1 MARLSYFLAHLC
13 QNVRVRIAA
22 PRRVER
28 GVGWADVHV
37 FFDKDKPKFLQDV
50 WKNQLQTFPYK
61 MFFYF
66 YFSFLIGCCLHWIT
80 DQLFFCLISDKE
92 GGLEDGCKN
101 GVPQMGWGDT
111 PRPPRSPPSA
121 VSTSHEK
128 MEKN

>member
-1 MARLSYFLAHLC
+1 MWGADSRPT
-13 QNVRVRIAA
+13 
-22 PRRVER
+22 PRRAGC
-28 GVGWADVHV
+28 GVGGCTYL
-37 FFDKDKPKFLQDV
+37 FDKDKPKFLQDV
-50 WKNQLQTFPYK
+50 WKNQFQTFPYK